1 MRRGLLRGVAIA
13 AAVLLAAG
21 LCVVRVPPDGVAIV
35 AWRGGGTPSLVAP
48 GLSLRVPLLQ
58 NVDVYAGGTV
68 AVEGVLS
75 VASREGSTVSLPY
88 TAAVRP
94 GPQDLLALHQEG
106 GPGGARTA
114 LAALVEDQIRNAAAA
129 QGTYDLASGAALRDT
144 TSAARQALEK
154 RFTGGLSL
162 TLSQPV
168 VPAELRASFDR
179 EAIYGRRQETGARI
193 LLVGLDGADWDVI
206 DPMIARGELP
216 RFARLKREGAWARLR
231 SNVPTLSPILWTT
244 VATGKTP
251 DRHGINDFLVADP
264 RTGRKVPINSTFR
277 TAKALWNILS
287 EGGMPCDVVAWWA
300 SWPAEAIEGHLVSD
314 RVAYST
320 FSFREAQDRRGAVYP
335 PEYAAAVERLRVAEQ
350 SITYDQVARF
360 LRVGENEFRGARA
373 VAARNGEPKEV
384 EESINV
390 FARVLASTQTYR
402 KVALDLLERARSAGP
417 PARLVAVYFQGL
429 DEVNHRFAHCSP
441 PRGPLC
447 SPADYARFRDAV
459 AAFYRYQDE
468 ILGEILDRAQGA
480 TVLVVSDH
488 GFASGD
494 SRPKSTKP
502 FIEGGNPG
510 LWHDLFGIF
519 IAAGPPIRRTEI
531 PTVTLYDIAPTIL
544 HLLGLPVPDDMP
556 GKVLESALTGEFS
569 GAHPVARV
577 PSYEGLPP
585 AAGGA
590 VAGGTPGGGG
600 HPVGSR
606 EALGSATDEEIV
618 AQLRSLGYVG
628 GAQAPPGQQAPPGA
642 TPQTSPPGATPA
654 EGGIPTILYH
664 TNLARVYLG
673 KRQYDLAEGEY
684 RKALRIDPR
693 SVQALGGLTVL
704 YQAKGEPEK
713 ALETVRTILKV
724 DSGKDNA
731 PLAKMAEL
739 FIQLG
744 RADDGVAFLQGIT
757 PPKSGEK
764 RWEISRLVAEG
775 TCQAAAGRPREA
787 EAVYLKALAL
797 EPTSLTAMQEL
808 FGLYDAQGRAQ
819 DLEPRLRA
827 ALAREPGSAM
837 HHNWLGLVLKR
848 RGDARGA
855 EAEFRKTLDASPDLV
870 GAMANLGSLYLQQGR
885 ADEAVT
891 ILKQALEKDPRNI
904 ESRTNL
910 IVALGM
916 THDVAA
922 ASGQLEQARAM
933 GQRVPLL
940 YNALAYALYL
950 NGQSDRALTVL
961 AESLKIDPRQPDA
974 LRLKA
979 EIERGQPV
987 AGSPYR

>member
-1 MRRGLLRGVAIA
+1 MRRGLLRGAAIA

-21 LCVVRVPPDGVAIV
+21 LCLVRVPPDGVGIV
-35 AWRGGGTPSLVAP
+35 AWRGGGTPSLLAP
-48 GLSLRVPLLQ
+48 GLSVRIPFLQ
-58 NVDVYAGGTV
+58 NVDVYAGGSVEV
-68 AVEGVLS
+68 AGTLA

-88 TAAVRP
+88 AAAVRP
-94 GPQDLLALHQEG
+94 GPQTLLALHQEG
-106 GPGGARTA
+106 GSGGARA
-114 LAALVEDQIRNAAAA
+114 GLATLVEDQLRRAAAA

-144 TSAARQALEK
+144 GAAARRELEK
-154 RFTGGLSL
+154 KFTAGLSL
-162 TLSQPV
+162 TLSQPI
-168 VPAELRASFDR
+168 VPAELRATFDR
-179 EAIYGRRQETGARI
+179 EAIYGRRQVTGVRI

-206 DPMIARGELP
+206 DPMIARGDLP
-216 RFARLKREGAWARLR
+216 RLARLKREGAWARLR

-287 EGGMPCDVVAWWA
+287 DGGMPCDVVAWWA
-300 SWPAEAIEGHLVSD
+300 SWPAEAIAGHLVSD

-320 FSFREAQDRRGAVYP
+320 FKFTETQDSRGAVYP
-335 PEYAAAVERLRVAEQ
+335 PEYAATVERLRVAEQ
-350 SITYDQVARF
+350 SITYAQVARF
-360 LRVGENEFRGARA
+360 LHVDASEFRRARA
-373 VAARNGEPKEV
+373 AAARKEEPQEAD
-384 EESINV
+384 ESINV
-390 FARVLASTQTYR
+390 FARVLASTETYR
-402 KVALDLLERARSAGP
+402 KVALDLLGRARPAGS
-417 PARLVAVYFQGL
+417 PAQLVAVYFQGV

-459 AAFYRYQDE
+459 AAFYRYQDG
-468 ILGEILDRAQGA
+468 ILGEILDEARGA

-488 GFASGD
+488 GFSSGD

-519 IAAGPPIRRTEI
+519 IAAGPPIRRAEI

-556 GKVLESALTGEFS
+556 GKVLDGALTDEFS
-569 GAHPVARV
+569 GAHPIARI
-577 PSYEGLPP
+577 PSYEGLQP
-585 AAGGA
+585 AAGDA
-590 VAGGTPGGGG
+590 VAGGRPAGGGS
-600 HPVGSR
+600 PVGSG
-606 EALGSATDEEIV
+606 EALDSAADEEIV

-628 GAQAPPGQQAPPGA
+628 GARDASSALPPAADPQA
-642 TPQTSPPGATPA
+642 PA

-664 TNLARVYLG
+664 NNLARVYLG
-673 KRQYDLAEGEY
+673 KRQYDLAEAEY

-704 YQAKGEPEK
+704 YQARGEPEK

-724 DSGKDNA
+724 DSGKDGA

-744 RADDGVAFLQGIT
+744 RAEDGIAFLRGVA
-757 PPKSGEK
+757 PPKPGEK
-764 RWEISRLVAEG
+764 SWEVSRLVAEG
-775 TCQAAAGRPREA
+775 MCQAAAGRPREA
-787 EAVYLKALAL
+787 EAVYVKALARD
-797 EPTSLTAMQEL
+797 PASLPAMQEL
-808 FGLYDAQGRAQ
+808 FGLYDAEGRAQ
-819 DLEPRLRA
+819 DLEPRLRE
-827 ALAREPGSAM
+827 ALARDPGSAM

-855 EAEFRKTLDASPDLV
+855 EAEFRRTLDASPDLV
-870 GAMANLGSLYLQQGR
+870 GATANLGSLYLQQGR
-885 ADEAVT
+885 AGEAVT
-891 ILKQALEKDPRNI
+891 ILRQALEKDPRNI

-916 THDVAA
+916 THDVPAA
-922 ASGQLEQARAM
+922 TGELEKARAM

-950 NGQSDRALTVL
+950 NGQGDRALTTL

-979 EIERGQPV
+979 EIEQGQPA